1 MPKWAWYICKSEQ
14 HHFFKLWGGTV
25 HNWKK
30 MSICS
35 KVCFLENPT
44 NPRLRWALP
53 GRFVPAQRWLHNI
66 EHGAI
71 VMLYHPC
78 THHTLVEKLRA
89 LVKGCIRYIVES
101 ICISTLCTTLSGN
114 TSSLPQHWCQRRGH
128 LSWWAGDV
136 GLKWDKWM
144 STRCRCRCW
153 CRFFLE
159 ILRHLL
165 TYGTLCGEVSF
176 GWWRWCKSQ

>member
-1 MPKWAWYICKSEQ
+1 MEYFSARRICKFKIQVIISRQICTSPAMASQ
-14 HHFFKLWGGTV
+14 HWTRGD
-25 HNWKK
+25 
-30 MSICS
+30 SD
-35 KVCFLENPT
+35 
-44 NPRLRWALP
+44 ALP
-53 GRFVPAQRWLHNI
+53 PLHAPHPGWKAAQSCEGVYQVNMWTNFNFYLH
-66 EHGAI
+66 I
-71 VMLYHPC
+71 VH
-78 THHTLVEKLRA
+78 KF
-89 LVKGCIRYIVES
+89 
-101 ICISTLCTTLSGN
+101 SGN
-114 TSSLPQHWCQRRGH
+114 TSSPPQHWCQRRGH